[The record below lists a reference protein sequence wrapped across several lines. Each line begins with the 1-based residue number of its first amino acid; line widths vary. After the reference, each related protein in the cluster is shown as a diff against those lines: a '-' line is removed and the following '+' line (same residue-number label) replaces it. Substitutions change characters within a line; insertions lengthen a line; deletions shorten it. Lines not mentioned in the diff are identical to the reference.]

1 MLGPLPQ
8 APSRWDVGAP
18 SRRELAG
25 SSTQA
30 VHRGPEAEPRAGS
43 GLQRGV
49 RHRQIKSL
57 ICQNLFCLKFHSFGM
72 AEPWGNKHEGT
83 RRRQDMLRTVRQLLA
98 HPDVGLSTI
107 GEVRRKYGDQRMIF
121 IDLRGASGL

>member
-1 MLGPLPQ
+1 MLGPLP
-8 APSRWDVGAP
+8 
-18 SRRELAG
+18 SRREVAG
-25 SSTQA
+25 SSTQP

-49 RHRQIKSL
+49 RHKQIKSL
-57 ICQNLFCLKFHSFGM
+57 ICHNNFCLKFHSFGI

-83 RRRQDMLRTVRQLLA
+83 RRQNDMNRTVGQLLV
-98 HPDVGLSTI
+98 HPDVGFSTI